1 MIVSQKELDQIRQ
14 AIMDG
19 KEASNLAACVSGLT
33 LGAAFECCCANW
45 FWEMAGVSNG
55 LHFFSAIKSRFPG
68 LGLLSN
74 ALKKGRTLKRN
85 RGVFDPLPSELRTVQ
100 KKEELSSD
108 DFGLFQ
114 MRFSRSLEQAGFGRE
129 LGRAIAV
136 AFGEMADNIV
146 QHAKQPAGAHGI
158 VGYQVASR
166 AMCFAVAD
174 VGQGIL
180 KSLSQTS
187 TWKHLSTDREAILAA
202 VREGATSRGAAIQ
215 GTGFKQVHQALTG
228 YNGHM
233 RFRSGNAALTLDG
246 SAEPKTAVTR
256 SVAAMGGFQL
266 FVSCELENKGENFL
280 LDSFC

>member
-1 MIVSQKELDQIRQ
+1 MIVSHKELDQIRQ

-19 KEASNLAACVSGLT
+19 QQAPRLAARVSGLT

-45 FWEMAGVSNG
+45 FWETTGISNG
-55 LHFFSAIKSRFPG
+55 SHFFDVIKAKFPA
-68 LGLLSN
+68 LGLISN
-74 ALKKGRTLKRN
+74 ALKKGRNLKRN
-85 RGVFDPLPSELRTVQ
+85 RGVFDPLRSELRTVQ
-100 KKEELSSD
+100 KKEELSSE

-146 QHAKQPAGAHGI
+146 QHAKQPAGVHGI
-158 VGYQVASR
+158 VAYQVTSR

-187 TWKHLSTDREAILAA
+187 AWKHLSTDREAIMAA
-202 VREGATSRGAAIQ
+202 VREGATSRASAIQ

-233 RFRSGNAALTLDG
+233 RFRSGNAVLALDG
-246 SAEPKTAVTR
+246 RTEPKMAMTR
-256 SVAAMGGFQL
+256 LVAPMGGFQL
-266 FVSCELENKGENFL
+266 FVSCELENRGENFL
-280 LDSFC
+280 LDSFR